1 MFKLSAEQKQKQIIH
16 ALLSNGYKFAV
27 MVGEMMDGKY
37 RYKYEAERNR
47 KRGSRIVELR
57 ELL

>member
-1 MFKLSAEQKQKQIIH
+1 MIH

-27 MVGEMMDGKY
+27 MAGELMDGKY
-37 RYKYEAERNR
+37 RYKYEAERNKR
-47 KRGSRIVELR
+47 RGSRIVDLR